1 MENIKKI
8 IIEKIDSS
16 KKLDLRKKADKMIV
30 DYFGT
35 KEAYYEYADCVA
47 VKRSKRYAMKYADE
61 NNYNNVDYYQWLK
74 QFFGKQTGNYAKK
87 YFIISDTE
95 SIFASASYGLKDY
108 NKSYEIINAKKAL
121 LINKYLG
128 FE

>member
-8 IIEKIDSS
+8 IIEKVNSG

-35 KEAYYEYADCVA
+35 KEAYYKYADCVEN
-47 VKRSKRYAMKYADE
+47 KRSLRYRMKYANE
-61 NNYNNVDYYQWLK
+61 EKYNNVAYYQWLK
-74 QFFGKQTGNYAKK
+74 QLFCKQTGSHAKK
-87 YFIISDTE
+87 YFILSDIE
-95 SIFASASYGLKDY
+95 SVFASASYGLKDY

>member
-8 IIEKIDSS
+8 IIEKVNSG

-30 DYFGT
+30 SFFGT
-35 KEAYYEYADCVA
+35 KKKYYEYADCVFN
-47 VKRSKRYAMKYADE
+47 KRYKRRIIKYSDDK
-61 NNYNNVDYYQWLK
+61 NYNDVHYYKLLK
-74 QFFGKQTGNYAKK
+74 QLFGKQTGRYAKK
-87 YFIISDTE
+87 YFILSDIE
-95 SIFASASYGLKDY
+95 SVFASPSYGLKDY
-108 NKSYEIINAKKAL
+108 NKSYETITAKKAL